1 MMRTKENMH
10 LTLYSRPGCT
20 LCEEAAILLDFVL
33 DEFPEWT
40 FEEINIDND
49 AALSLKYLY
58 EIPVLAHQ
66 NEILSYGKF
75 ETETVR
81 NRLLEKR

>member
-1 MMRTKENMH
+1 MGLKRHRH

-40 FEEINIDND
+40 FEEVNIDQD
-49 AALSLKYLY
+49 EALSLRFLY
-58 EIPVLAHQ
+58 EIPVVMYDE
-66 NEILSYGKF
+66 EIWSYGKF
-75 ETETVR
+75 ETETIR
-81 NRLLEKR
+81 NRLLQKT

>member
-1 MMRTKENMH
+1 MMQSKENMH

-40 FEEINIDND
+40 FEEVNIEED

-58 EIPVLAHQ
+58 EIPVLVHQ
-66 NEILSYGKF
+66 EAVWSYGKL